1 MMVDVEPASAPVAV
15 QPEQVVPPPRARNPA
30 PKDPNVTSTQRAAAA
45 AAPERGLA
53 AQQPAATLLAERG
66 GPALFSVPSSEVK
79 QSVAEGSGAAVWLL
93 IVPSLLAALV
103 VAFYYLPLSGASQVL
118 KEQDFEN
125 KEGTAPA
132 EGMLPPSEETAPEE
146 VAEEEKKEESVRPQ
160 ASLTVIIFFVVAGSI
175 CASMLTLVN
184 KWALRSFH
192 KPMPPGEK
200 PEGYLWSLVV
210 IQFLFA
216 ALVARLAGASGS
228 VSVTAL
234 EYRKAVAFFPAAGM
248 FMLTI
253 AAGNAV
259 MNFSNVNTF
268 LVLRSLV
275 PLPCSLAE
283 TVLYSEPWPPGLSGV
298 ALLVTVGGAIGY
310 SVQIGGFELRSISWA
325 LIYLVM
331 MPIDGLLIK
340 HSISSLDISP
350 WGLVYYNNLLAALP
364 AIVYVFMFEANN
376 WANFSTICEAAASSE
391 ARLAILVSCIMG
403 VAISYFQLN
412 TRYYVSATAFMVLG
426 VVNKFATVLVNNVIN
441 EHQGWGAFMCI
452 LASLGGAVM
461 WQLTVKSGSIKVR
474 NRDSSWEQNAYLPFG
489 LIIIGLIWAGFV
501 EWHQISM
508 ESHH

>member
-1 MMVDVEPASAPVAV
+1 
-15 QPEQVVPPPRARNPA
+15 
-30 PKDPNVTSTQRAAAA
+30 
-45 AAPERGLA
+45 
-53 AQQPAATLLAERG
+53 LLAG
-66 GPALFSVPSSEVK
+66 GPAPFSLLSSEGK
-79 QSVAEGSGAAVWLL
+79 RSDAEGNLAVGLL
-93 IVPSLLAALV
+93 IVPMFLAALV
-103 VAFYYLPLSGASQVL
+103 VAFYYLPLSGASQD
-118 KEQDFEN
+118 KAFEN
-125 KEGTAPA
+125 KEGEGAA
-132 EGMLPPSEETAPEE
+132 EGMLRPSEPETAPEE
-146 VAEEEKKEESVRPQ
+146 VAEVKTEEGVRQQ
-160 ASLTVIIFFVVAGSI
+160 ASLTVIICFVVAGSV

-192 KPMPPGEK
+192 KPTPPGST

-228 VSVTAL
+228 VNVTAL

-283 TVLYSEPWPPGLSGV
+283 TILYSEPWPPGLSGV

-310 SVQIGGFELRSISWA
+310 SMQIGGFELRSVSWA
-325 LIYLVM
+325 VIYLVM

-364 AIVYVFMFEANN
+364 AIVYVLLFEATD
-376 WANFSTICEAAASSE
+376 WASFSTICEAAASSE
-391 ARLAILVSCIMG
+391 ARLAIIVSCVMG

-412 TRYYVSATAFMVLG
+412 TRYYISATAFMVLG

-441 EHQGWGAFMCI
+441 EHQGWGAFVCI

-461 WQLTVKSGSIKVR
+461 WQLTIKSGSIKVR
-474 NRDSSWEQNAYLPFG
+474 NRDSSWEQNAYMPFG
-489 LIIIGLIWAGFV
+489 LIICGLIWAGFV

>member
-1 MMVDVEPASAPVAV
+1 
-15 QPEQVVPPPRARNPA
+15 
-30 PKDPNVTSTQRAAAA
+30 
-45 AAPERGLA
+45 
-53 AQQPAATLLAERG
+53 LLAG
-66 GPALFSVPSSEVK
+66 GPAPLSLLSSEGK
-79 QSVAEGSGAAVWLL
+79 RSDAEGNLAVGLL
-93 IVPSLLAALV
+93 IVPMFLAALV
-103 VAFYYLPLSGASQVL
+103 VAFYYLPLSGASQD
-118 KEQDFEN
+118 KAFEN
-125 KEGTAPA
+125 KEGEGAA
-132 EGMLPPSEETAPEE
+132 EGMLRPSEPETAPEE
-146 VAEEEKKEESVRPQ
+146 VAEVKTEEGVRPQ
-160 ASLTVIIFFVVAGSI
+160 ASLTVIIGFVVAGSV

-192 KPMPPGEK
+192 KPTPPGST

-228 VSVTAL
+228 VNVTAL
-234 EYRKAVAFFPAAGM
+234 EYRKVVAFFPAAGM

-310 SVQIGGFELRSISWA
+310 SMQIGGFELRSVSWA
-325 LIYLVM
+325 VIYLVM

-364 AIVYVFMFEANN
+364 AIVYVLLFEATDRASF
-376 WANFSTICEAAASSE
+376 WTICEAAASPE
-391 ARLAILVSCIMG
+391 ARLAIIVSCVMG

-412 TRYYVSATAFMVLG
+412 TRYYISATAFMVLG

-441 EHQGWGAFMCI
+441 EHQGWGAFVCI

-461 WQLTVKSGSIKVR
+461 WQLTIKSGSIKVR
-474 NRDSSWEQNAYLPFG
+474 NRDSSWEQNAYMPFG
-489 LIIIGLIWAGFV
+489 LIICGLIWAGFV